1 MNVGKGEFSR
11 LRREMRRMITQ
22 VESHDMLDDINAS
35 GMLEIVW
42 INYTDTRYFEYSFN
56 VILYIMICQI

>member
-35 GMLEIVW
+35 EMLEIV
-42 INYTDTRYFEYSFN
+42 
-56 VILYIMICQI
+56 